1 MSDQDQDEY
10 QSGVKTTPGCCVCP
24 CCKPEKEISVEMGKD
39 FVRKVWF
46 SRERYIAYLSQK
58 FNKSSTDAEDEW
70 MYLKAFSKSKDIAI
84 DHAGELIV
92 RIRVV

>member
-10 QSGVKTTPGCCVCP
+10 QSGVKTVPGCCVCP
-24 CCKPEKEISVEMGKD
+24 CCKQEKEISVEMGKH
-39 FVRKVWF
+39 FARKVWF
-46 SRERYIAYLSQK
+46 RRERYIAYLSQK

-70 MYLKAFSKSKDIAI
+70 MYLRVFSISRDIAFN
-84 DHAGELIV
+84 HAGELIV